1 VKLERTAYVLVVV
14 GTGFAIS
21 SAFGSPPL
29 NRIQALVACVM
40 VFTAIGIDLW
50 AIKRGRRPHKYL
62 STGCLHDEHE
72 YCQGRTGLAGSKTPA
87 QCKFCEAPCRC
98 HCHKGYAVKPTFE
111 DGAQKFFANAADLTE
126 DEMQAYR
133 DRWDA
138 VHGKGE
144 GE

>member
-1 VKLERTAYVLVVV
+1 MKLERTAYVLVVV

-29 NRIQALVACVM
+29 NRIQALVAAVM
-40 VFTAIGIDLW
+40 VFTAIAIDLW
-50 AIKRGRRPHKYL
+50 TIKHRPQP
-62 STGCLHDEHE
+62 SG
-72 YCQGRTGLAGSKTPA
+72 
-87 QCKFCEAPCRC
+87 
-98 HCHKGYAVKPTFE
+98 KPTFE
-111 DGAQKFFANAADLTE
+111 DGAQAFFTNAADPDYVIRADRKLTE